1 MKTLV
6 ISDIHGNL
14 PALEAVATVPHDDV
28 ICLGDIV
35 GYGPWPGACL
45 AWVRAHAS
53 LVVQGNHDCS
63 AADGSP
69 PRCRPEFETLAKAV
83 ATATAT
89 RLSQADR
96 DYLRDLPRWSSFQQ
110 LRRRILCLHATPR
123 DPRYQYLA
131 NDAAGWAHELT
142 GVGADLLLVG
152 HTHLPFVLDING
164 QCVVN
169 PGSVGQPKDGDPRAA
184 YAILEDGEATLQR
197 IAYSVDRTI
206 EGLGGLA
213 LADDVMTPL
222 AQLLRT
228 GDPAVVRGPPAAII
242 GRGMADLAA
251 TPGSSGAR
259 PQLARTCDPLLPS
272 CSSTTESD
280 RNET

>member
-1 MKTLV
+1 MRTLV

-28 ICLGDIV
+28 LCLGDIV
-35 GYGPWPGACL
+35 GYGPFPGACL
-45 AWVRAHAS
+45 DWVRAHAS

-89 RLSQADR
+89 QLSRADR
-96 DYLRDLPRWSSFQQ
+96 DYLRDLPRWSRFQLQ
-110 LRRRILCLHATPR
+110 GRSILCLHATPR
-123 DPRYQYLA
+123 DPRYRYLA
-131 NDAAGWAHELT
+131 NDAAGWARELS
-142 GVGADLLLVG
+142 GVDADLLLVG
-152 HTHLPFVLDING
+152 HTHLPFVLEING
-164 QCVVN
+164 QRVVN

-184 YAILEDGEATLQR
+184 YAILEDGRVTLQR
-197 IAYSVDRTI
+197 IAYAVDRTI
-206 EGLGGLA
+206 EGLAGLA

-228 GDPAVVRGPPAAII
+228 GDPAAVRGSREAA
-242 GRGMADLAA
+242 
-251 TPGSSGAR
+251 PGVR
-259 PQLARTCDPLLPS
+259 
-272 CSSTTESD
+272 STG
-280 RNET
+280 